1 MGSMD
6 GRYMTVG
13 EVAERLGI
21 TVRSIQYYDQQG
33 VLSPSAK
40 GPQNQRLYTQED
52 VTRLYEVLCFKFA
65 GLSLAQIRERMAR
78 GAEASPGFDRG
89 SDLGFDTAAEAGP
102 CPAADEASVFEDA
115 VRETEAAFSA
125 LLRRYETLRGL
136 ARSAAAA
143 RRAGGEPDWE
153 SMAALIAGHEGE
165 GRYFWRLSCIYD
177 EDPTEDPA
185 GCGERGA
192 QGEAGQRAER
202 DRAEHELVAAWHG
215 VMAECVAL
223 MRSREPLD
231 SPRSRAVAR
240 KVVDLRR
247 EDERVSGGR
256 GFLFIESAS
265 MAHRHGNASFGEMHQ
280 EMGEYLDRLVEAYQR
295 EEREH

>member
-52 VTRLYEVLCFKFA
+52 VTRLYEVLCLKFA

-78 GAEASPGFDRG
+78 DAEADHDA
-89 SDLGFDTAAEAGP
+89 DLDAT
-102 CPAADEASVFEDA
+102 SVFEDA

-136 ARSAAAA
+136 ARSTAAA
-143 RRAGGEPDWE
+143 RRAGEEPDWE

-177 EDPTEDPA
+177 EDPAEDPA
-185 GCGERGA
+185 DRDGRDAREGEDPRS
-192 QGEAGQRAER
+192 GQ
-202 DRAEHELVAAWHG
+202 DLAEHELVAAWHG

-265 MAHRHGNASFGEMHQ
+265 MAHRPGNASFGEMHQ

>member
-52 VTRLYEVLCFKFA
+52 VTRLYEVLCLKFA

-78 GAEASPGFDRG
+78 D
-89 SDLGFDTAAEAGP
+89 AEAGP
-102 CPAADEASVFEDA
+102 DADLDATSVFEDA